1 MLRIPENKWTTVQKM
16 VVAVVP
22 ARCNVLGRQVRIDVV
37 EEEGRTGDAFPGS
50 SRASTLCCL
59 SACSTH
65 VSPSKAARDVRC
77 GRAVIH
83 SCLRPVSDLLTGG
96 LHYHFIHNTLVGRGS
111 LLAGHAIGPRGN
123 S

>member
-1 MLRIPENKWTTVQKM
+1 MQITEGAIRMLGIPENKWTTVQKM

-65 VSPSKAARDVRC
+65 VSPSKLPVTCAAVVLSSILVCVR
-77 GRAVIH
+77 
-83 SCLRPVSDLLTGG
+83 
-96 LHYHFIHNTLVGRGS
+96 
-111 LLAGHAIGPRGN
+111 LAAF
-123 S
+123 